1 MSIVRGGDSL
11 RGVIRVSS
19 VLGFAFAGLFHV
31 QAAGDH
37 IAAFGRVSPGEGAIT
52 VALPYYQGAPQTV
65 RELLVQT
72 GDHVTKGQKL
82 AVLQSQPLA
91 AADLAVARTH
101 LLTAQ
106 ERLRALSA
114 GPKGEDVAAQ
124 EATIQSL
131 QAEAGAG
138 KAGKNQEAA
147 LARVAAAQHQLAALR
162 AVRPADLAIA
172 QAEVNEAAASVARA
186 ETWLGAAA
194 VEAPMEGQVLA
205 ILTRPGEGAAG
216 RELLELGDTRAM
228 VIKAEINAADA
239 ARVRPGALATIK
251 SEAWA
256 GKLTG
261 TVARIDPRVSRSRL
275 TALST
280 FANVDRQI
288 VEATITPE
296 APEKLAALSGA
307 EVTVLIADDAPAK

>member
-1 MSIVRGGDSL
+1 MSIVGGGDSL

-19 VLGFAFAGLFHV
+19 LVGFAFMGLLHA
-31 QAAGDH
+31 QAAGDR

-72 GDHVTKGQKL
+72 GDRVTKGQKL

-91 AADLAVARTH
+91 AADLAVAKTH

-106 ERLRALSA
+106 ERLRALGA
-114 GPKGEDVAAQ
+114 GPKSEDVAAQ
-124 EATIQSL
+124 EATIKSL

-138 KAGKNQEAA
+138 KAGKNLEAA

-162 AVRPADLAIA
+162 EVRPADLAIA

-186 ETWLGAAA
+186 EALLGAAE
-194 VEAPMEGQVLA
+194 VEAPMDGQVLA
-205 ILTRPGEGAAG
+205 ILTHPGEGAAG
-216 RELLELGDTRAM
+216 RELLELGDTRKM

-239 ARVRPGALATIK
+239 ARVKPGARATIK

-256 GKLTG
+256 GKIAG
-261 TVARIDPRVSRSRL
+261 TVDRIDPRVSRSGL

-296 APEKLAALSGA
+296 APEQLASLSGA
-307 EVTVLIADDAPAK
+307 EVTVLIAEDAPAK